1 MIRLLTR
8 WTVVTIVLLLA
19 VIVAAKLIGRRIPSQ
34 ALSYYQEN
42 RGISLIDVNRRL
54 SGWLV
59 ADETVQ
65 YAGQWSPDGRML
77 AYVAESDSS
86 EVDNTDV
93 YILDFIDGTTRNI
106 SHSDD
111 DDSLPIWSPDG
122 RMLAYMTQEVSGN
135 DYLHRRMVMRVLDMD
150 SGHIIDRLTQTTGV
164 NIPHSWSPDSRML
177 AIIHQQSPQDS
188 SNMQIHVMDAET
200 GELVPRFTQTE
211 GSSFSPTW
219 SPDGGWFLFAK
230 LDAEN
235 TIIYVMDSLTGR
247 VRRLAEAT
255 STLPIWSPDSRHI
268 VYTSLESGIG
278 GARDVMYVADAQ
290 TGQVE
295 LLTHHQ
301 GSDSHPVW
309 SPDGRWLAFVSDRDG
324 QSKLYLREIVTG
336 DNTPLLSNQ
345 SYYPDP
351 NMIWSPDGR
360 WLAFSSP
367 VTRRMEVYVIDM
379 SDKSVTRLTDGG
391 GNFVGHWQP

>member
-59 ADETVQ
+59 ADATVQ

-219 SPDGGWFLFAK
+219 SPDGALV
-230 LDAEN
+230 L
-235 TIIYVMDSLTGR
+235 ICQTGR
-247 VRRLAEAT
+247 RKHDHLRHGQPDRAGSAAGGGHFDPADLVTRQPTYRLYFTGEWHWRRAGCY
-255 STLPIWSPDSRHI
+255 
-268 VYTSLESGIG
+268 VCG
-278 GARDVMYVADAQ
+278 GCPNR
-290 TGQVE
+290 TGQ
-295 LLTHHQ
+295 LLTQHQ